1 MSQVGRNMSRNLSP
15 RQVIARSYP
24 TWDYAMADRLIEWLD
39 DCGYQIV
46 AKAVAGNATPADDQ
60 VPSPMPLMQVC

>member
-1 MSQVGRNMSRNLSP
+1 
-15 RQVIARSYP
+15 
-24 TWDYAMADRLIEWLD
+24 MADRLIEWLD

-46 AKAVAGNATPADDQ
+46 AKVAAGNATPADDQ